1 MTSGRRA
8 MGRHA
13 QDLHATGLRAM
24 VCRALARRAILLACA
39 TSLIAGCGHPDSPA
53 AAAGGATAG
62 GAAPGNAAAAPAI
75 TVGSALAAVQALSRG
90 LDDTPRSID
99 PLLATDVPGQRV
111 ADDLFE
117 GLTSI
122 DIGGKYSPGVASS
135 WDSSPDGKTWVFH
148 LRPDARWSNGAPVT
162 AGDFVYSWRREV
174 DPRTGAQYAEG
185 LAPIENALDIAAGRK
200 PPDTLG
206 AEALDQH
213 TLRVR
218 LNGPTPYFLDLLAQQ
233 YLYPVYEPAI
243 TQYGDDWVRPEHIVS
258 NGAFVLRE
266 NVIGSRI
273 TLEKNE
279 RYWDAAHVR
288 LQRVTYYVLPS
299 RADQAARYLA
309 GDLDWTDSFAANQ
322 RKWLKSII
330 GDQVVNSPYFGDYML
345 AMNFQLPPFKG
356 NLPLRQALVL
366 ALDREPLVR
375 FMRQGMYEPEYS
387 WMPPL
392 PGYDAPLPQWQSLGD
407 DARHALARRLY
418 AQAGYSAAH
427 PLRIKLYVP
436 SQDGDSRHF
445 FEAIIASW
453 YSVLGAQVQL
463 YEEEFKVLLQERAL
477 HKLALFYDS
486 WIGDY
491 PDPYTFMQ
499 IRYTGNGNNN
509 ADYSNPKF
517 DQLVDA
523 AGQESDN
530 VKRYALFEQAE
541 RVLEDDAAYIP
552 LYYYATRHLVKP
564 YLRGW
569 QSNVMDRNLSRYMYL
584 LEHQRQ

>member
-1 MTSGRRA
+1 
-8 MGRHA
+8 
-13 QDLHATGLRAM
+13 
-24 VCRALARRAILLACA
+24 
-39 TSLIAGCGHPDSPA
+39 
-53 AAAGGATAG
+53 
-62 GAAPGNAAAAPAI
+62 
-75 TVGSALAAVQALSRG
+75 
-90 LDDTPRSID
+90 
-99 PLLATDVPGQRV
+99 
-111 ADDLFE
+111 
-117 GLTSI
+117 
-122 DIGGKYSPGVASS
+122 
-135 WDSSPDGKTWVFH
+135 
-148 LRPDARWSNGAPVT
+148 
-162 AGDFVYSWRREV
+162 
-174 DPRTGAQYAEG
+174 
-185 LAPIENALDIAAGRK
+185 
-200 PPDTLG
+200 
-206 AEALDQH
+206 
-213 TLRVR
+213 
-218 LNGPTPYFLDLLAQQ
+218 
-233 YLYPVYEPAI
+233 
-243 TQYGDDWVRPEHIVS
+243 
-258 NGAFVLRE
+258 
-266 NVIGSRI
+266 
-273 TLEKNE
+273 
-279 RYWDAAHVR
+279 
-288 LQRVTYYVLPS
+288 
-299 RADQAARYLA
+299 
-309 GDLDWTDSFAANQ
+309 
-322 RKWLKSII
+322 
-330 GDQVVNSPYFGDYML
+330 
-345 AMNFQLPPFKG
+345 MNFQLPPFKG

>member
-1 MTSGRRA
+1 